1 MKIKVGE
8 FSCVKCQ
15 VIEICLQFSFVV
27 ESPLNS
33 GTLEVDINT
42 EYSKLRGN
50 DCLHVKSLNKLWQLN
65 WGPVWDIIYV
75 I

>member
-1 MKIKVGE
+1 MKIKIDE

-33 GTLEVDINT
+33 GTLEVDINIDF
-42 EYSKLRGN
+42 SKLRSN
-50 DCLHVKSLNKLWQLN
+50 DC
-65 WGPVWDIIYV
+65 
-75 I
+75 